1 MPLPLDDP
9 RWLTLT
15 SGRRALTDVRPLLMQ
30 LETTT
35 DPQRVWDQLWDELYH
50 QGDIGTASLVSVPHL
65 VRIHSERRSPDWNV
79 YLLVSLIELHR
90 AQAENPDT
98 PDWAAPDYQASIHTL
113 SELGL
118 RELPVA
124 VDSETKRSILG
135 LLAITHEAR
144 VYGRAL
150 AELSEDE
157 VAELLSRRGT

>member
-35 DPQRVWDQLWDELYH
+35 DPQQVWDQLWDELYH

-79 YLLVSLIELHR
+79 YLLVSLIDLLTLARHPSTPAPSGAATSSSKALGRR
-90 AQAENPDT
+90 ARQ
-98 PDWAAPDYQASIHTL
+98 
-113 SELGL
+113 
-118 RELPVA
+118 
-124 VDSETKRSILG
+124 
-135 LLAITHEAR
+135 
-144 VYGRAL
+144 
-150 AELSEDE
+150 
-157 VAELLSRRGT
+157 